1 MGFEPTTSTL
11 ARLRSTPELRPLWP
25 EWAFKSAPM
34 ISIGQTFAS
43 VNFELLLPAVGLET
57 TKPGVY
63 TSLMTFTRDDLL
75 AHLDVLGIVTKT
87 VNHPPVFTVEESKH
101 LRGDLLGAHTKN
113 LFLKDKKGRL
123 WLVIAQED
131 RHLDLKALR
140 KDIGAAQLSFGKP
153 ALLSEVLG
161 LEPGSVTPFG
171 VINDTEQQVTVILDE
186 GLLAFDALNFHPLTN
201 TATTRISPKGLL
213 AFLRD
218 TGHEPK
224 IIAL

>member
-1 MGFEPTTSTL
+1 ML
-11 ARLRSTPELRPLWP
+11 Q
-25 EWAFKSAPM
+25 SAP
-34 ISIGQTFAS
+34 IIRVGLTFAR
-43 VNFELLLPAVGLET
+43 VNFTLLFPEALEAAES
-57 TKPGVY
+57 GVY
-63 TSLMTFTRDDLL
+63 TLAMTLTRNDLL
-75 AHLDVLGIVTKT
+75 SRLDALGIVTTT
-87 VNHPPVFTVEESKH
+87 VDHPAVFTVEESKR
-101 LRGDLLGAHTKN
+101 LRGNLLGAHTKN

-131 RHLDLKALR
+131 RGLDLRALR

-171 VINDTEQQVTVILDE
+171 VINDTEQQVTVILDK
-186 GLLAFDALNFHPLTN
+186 GLLAFDTVNFHPLTN
-201 TATTRISPKGLL
+201 TATTQISPEGLQ

-218 TGHEPK
+218 TRHEPT

>member
-1 MGFEPTTSTL
+1 
-11 ARLRSTPELRPLWP
+11 
-25 EWAFKSAPM
+25 M
-34 ISIGQTFAS
+34 ISIGQAFAS
-43 VNFELLLPAVGLET
+43 VNLKLPLLVVALEAT
-57 TKPGVY
+57 EPGVY
-63 TSLMTFTRDDLL
+63 TSPMTFTRDDLL
-75 AHLDVLGIVTKT
+75 ARLDVLGIVTKT
-87 VNHPPVFTVEESKH
+87 VNHPPVFTVEESKR
-101 LRGDLLGAHTKN
+101 LRGNLLGAHTKN

-131 RHLDLKALR
+131 RDVDLKALR

-171 VINDTEQQVTVILDE
+171 VINDIENQVTVILDK

-201 TATTRISPKGLL
+201 TATTRISPKGLQ
-213 AFLRD
+213 AFLGD

-224 IIAL
+224 IIAF

>member
-1 MGFEPTTSTL
+1 
-11 ARLRSTPELRPLWP
+11 
-25 EWAFKSAPM
+25 M
-34 ISIGQTFAS
+34 ISIDQTFAS
-43 VNFELLLPAVGLET
+43 VNFGLLLPAVALEAT
-57 TKPGVY
+57 EPGVY
-63 TSLMTFTRDDLL
+63 TPPMTFTRDELMTR
-75 AHLDVLGIVTKT
+75 LDDLGIVTKT
-87 VNHPPVFTVEESKH
+87 VNHPPVFTVEESKR

-131 RHLDLKALR
+131 RHVDLKALR

-171 VINDTEQQVTVILDE
+171 VVNDTEQQVTVILDKD
-186 GLLAFDALNFHPLTN
+186 LLAFDALNFHPLTN
-201 TATTRISPKGLL
+201 TATTRISPKDLQS
-213 AFLRD
+213 FLGD

-224 IIAL
+224 IIGL

>member
-1 MGFEPTTSTL
+1 M
-11 ARLRSTPELRPLWP
+11 A
-25 EWAFKSAPM
+25 
-34 ISIGQTFAS
+34 
-43 VNFELLLPAVGLET
+43 LEAT
-57 TKPGVY
+57 EPGVY
-63 TSLMTFTRDDLL
+63 TSPMTFTCDDLL
-75 AHLDVLGIVTKT
+75 ARLDVLGIVTKT
-87 VNHPPVFTVEESKH
+87 VNHPPVFTVEESKR
-101 LRGDLLGAHTKN
+101 LRGNLLGAHTKN

-131 RHLDLKALR
+131 RDVDLKALR

-171 VINDTEQQVTVILDE
+171 VINDTEQQVTVILDK
-186 GLLAFDALNFHPLTN
+186 GLLAFDTVNFHPLTN
-201 TATTRISPKGLL
+201 TATTQISPEGLK

-218 TGHEPK
+218 TRHEPT